1 MTGAPWWAW
10 WASRRSRG
18 DSSPYAAGGAQRDR
32 LHLHAVAAR
41 RDRDAFLAPQRK
53 LQPLQPI
60 EPRAVCAAAPAG
72 RGSHPVAPLAG
83 EALREQDATAESE
96 GCERQRPLGPGA
108 VHGDRRA
115 PAGAV
120 VLHQRD
126 VQDLVGTEATQPYAQ
141 CIGPAQR
148 LLPRPD
154 PVPDHQGRRVVRRAT
169 TARVHGQLEV
179 EYRLA
184 RDHGQRQTEEPAAS
198 RVADAAE
205 GESRGIRAG
214 GEQAQ

>member
-10 WASRRSRG
+10 WASRRNRG
-18 DSSPYAAGGAQRDR
+18 DSSPDAAGGAQRDR

-60 EPRAVCAAAPAG
+60 EPRAVCAAAPPG

-96 GCERQRPLGPGA
+96 SRERQRLLAPGA
-108 VHGDRRA
+108 VHGDRGA

-126 VQDLVGTEATQPYAQ
+126 VQDLAGTEA
-141 CIGPAQR
+141 AQR
-148 LLPRPD
+148 LPPGPD
-154 PVPDHQGRRVVRRAT
+154 PVLDHEGRRVVRRAT

-179 EYRLA
+179 EDRLA
-184 RDHGQRQTEEPAAS
+184 RDSGQRQTEE
-198 RVADAAE
+198 
-205 GESRGIRAG
+205 
-214 GEQAQ
+214 